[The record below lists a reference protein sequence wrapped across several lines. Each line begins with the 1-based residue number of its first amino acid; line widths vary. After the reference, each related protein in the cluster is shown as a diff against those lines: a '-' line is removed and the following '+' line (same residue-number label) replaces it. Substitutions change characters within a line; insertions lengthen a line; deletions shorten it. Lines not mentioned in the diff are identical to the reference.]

1 MKKLLI
7 LLVVAMTAFALAG
20 CCPWSKICTTKPSE
34 IPPPAKV
41 SRPGEPL
48 TPQEVDYY
56 MAKIKANLTVER
68 TGYPPEN
75 LADIEKFARSD
86 DGKPFNMINLIK
98 ERKEVQYPA
107 NWKGKRADLVIEAK
121 MMYSRACYPLMV
133 KSGTKSMLGIGVPGP
148 AVVYNGPTP
157 EKWDQFYLI
166 AYPNRKAFMELLS
179 SDAYADAIVHKYAG
193 DQETLLIPVSAGIN
207 NFQKPFPDVKPMTA
221 AEVDSYMKR
230 FLANLTIERTGHPAE
245 NIEDI
250 RKFAL
255 SDDGKPF
262 FMINLI
268 REHKEVQYPA
278 SWKGERAEFVLEAK
292 MMYSRACY
300 PIMVKSGAYSTLGVN
315 FAYPAVVYSG
325 PTPEKWD
332 QFYLIGYP
340 SRRAF
345 MELLVTDAYA
355 NAIVHKYAGDKD
367 TVLIPV
373 YGAKPV
379 LPEEPPAAK

>member
-1 MKKLLI
+1 MKKIRTLI
-7 LLVVAMTAFALAG
+7 LLITVVLALAG
-20 CCPWSKICTTKPSE
+20 CCVVSKICPVKPSA
-34 IPPPAKV
+34 IPSPARI
-41 SRPGEPL
+41 SQPGEPL
-48 TPQEVDYY
+48 TPEEVDYY
-56 MAKIKANLTVER
+56 MAKIKANLTLER

-75 LADIEKFARSD
+75 LADIEKFARTD

-107 NWKGKRADLVIEAK
+107 GWKGKRADLVIEAK
-121 MMYSRACYPLMV
+121 HMYSRACYPLMV
-133 KSGTKSMLGIGVPGP
+133 KSGTKSMLGIANPGP
-148 AVVYNGPTP
+148 AVVYSGATP

-166 AYPNRKAFMELLS
+166 AYPHRKAFMELLS

-193 DQETLLIPVSAGIN
+193 DQETLLIPVTAGIN
-207 NFQKPFPDVKPMTA
+207 NFQKPFPDVQPMTA
-221 AEVDSYMKR
+221 AEVESYMKR
-230 FLANLTIERTGHPAE
+230 FLGNLTIERTGHPAE
-245 NIEDI
+245 NVEDI

-268 REHKEVQYPA
+268 REHKDVQYPA

-300 PIMVKSGAYSTLGVN
+300 PIMVKSGAYSTIGVN
-315 FAYPAVVYSG
+315 FAYPAVVYKG
-325 PTPEKWD
+325 ATPEKWD

-345 MELLVTDAYA
+345 MELLVTEAYA

-367 TVLIPV
+367 TLLIPV
-373 YGAKPV
+373 YGATPV